1 MEGYWPLSVRP
12 VQDPVADRLAR
23 HPRVA
28 RMLMRIA
35 IETES
40 ARRDLGGDMDI
51 SRRQLAQLLGLW
63 DTPRRSPSECRGGPH
78 QGSTPPRANA
88 AADGPQTLSQEKAH
102 GEMISTLW
110 TSQFGAAAADSALMS
125 LWGEVFAAGYDGL
138 MAGPEKAVL
147 RGRREALVSRLTG
160 DVLEIGGGTGANLP
174 FYGPGVEQLVITE
187 PEEPMARRLERKL
200 AGYSLP
206 ARVVRAP
213 AEELPLEDA
222 SFDFVVST
230 LVLCTVDDPARA
242 LTEIH
247 RVLKPGGRLVF
258 LEHVRSDDP
267 RLARWQDRLHGVQVR
282 VGHGCHCNRR
292 TLENIERAGFSI
304 AELEH
309 DRMRKAPP
317 IVRPLIAGLARAS
330 A

>member
-1 MEGYWPLSVRP
+1 
-12 VQDPVADRLAR
+12 
-23 HPRVA
+23 
-28 RMLMRIA
+28 ML
-35 IETES
+35 
-40 ARRDLGGDMDI
+40 
-51 SRRQLAQLLGLW
+51 
-63 DTPRRSPSECRGGPH
+63 
-78 QGSTPPRANA
+78 
-88 AADGPQTLSQEKAH
+88 
-102 GEMISTLW
+102 
-110 TSQFGAAAADSALMS
+110 
-125 LWGEVFAAGYDGL
+125 EV
-138 MAGPEKAVL
+138 
-147 RGRREALVSRLTG
+147 
-160 DVLEIGGGTGANLP
+160 GGGTGANLP
-174 FYGPGVEQLVITE
+174 FYGAGVEALVITE

-242 LTEIH
+242 LAEIH
-247 RVLKPGGRLVF
+247 RALKPGGRLVF

-267 RLARWQDRLHGVQVR
+267 RLARWQNRLHGAWVR
-282 VGHGCHCNRR
+282 VAYGCHCNRE

-304 AELEH
+304 TEVEY

-317 IVRPLIAGLARAS
+317 IVRPLIAGLAKVS